1 MDNLDDLFAQARDEG
16 RDAPPALLARVLHD
30 AETARARPEPL
41 RKSRWRGMFAAMLGG
56 AGALTGMATAAI
68 AGVWIG
74 IAQPEPVTALTDAL
88 WSGDQVDLIPT
99 YDFLAEE

>member
-1 MDNLDDLFAQARDEG
+1 MDTLDDLFAQARDEG
-16 RDAPPALLARVLHD
+16 RSAPPALLARVLQD
-30 AETARARPEPL
+30 AETAQVRPIPV

-56 AGALTGMATAAI
+56 AGALTGMATAAL

-74 IAQPEPVTALTDAL
+74 IAQPEPVTAVTDAL
-88 WSGDQVDLIPT
+88 WSSAQVDLIPT